1 MMNRACFSKN
11 ANLHEQNQHAS
22 SPAMAGQAIRLLK
35 NNFVRMKRI
44 VALLF
49 SVFFIIHSGFCQ
61 QDSKTGVR
69 IFFQGIVMD
78 ESSFIPIANSQIVIN
93 RSFSA
98 VSGNDG
104 TFAFF
109 VNRNDT
115 IVFKK
120 LGYKA
125 TTMHVNDTLTGQ
137 EFVTG
142 VFMSTDT
149 LMIGEVVIVPRFTN
163 LKSEILNS
171 PSKVPATFDNAKYNV
186 AVSAYQGQKSTGKL
200 GNPADN
206 YAYLHQKRKIDAY
219 EKGGIPSDQIAGISP
234 LLLLPAAYLL
244 LHPLPDQA
252 DAAKPHLTDE
262 EVKQLQ
268 KKYLETTRQR

>member
-1 MMNRACFSKN
+1 MKN
-11 ANLHEQNQHAS
+11 
-22 SPAMAGQAIRLLK
+22 I
-35 NNFVRMKRI
+35 I
-44 VALLF
+44 ALLF
-49 SVFFIIHSGFCQ
+49 SVFFIIQSCFSQ
-61 QDSKTGVR
+61 QDRNTGGR
-69 IFFQGIVMD
+69 IFFQGLVMD

-109 VNRNDT
+109 VSKNDT
-115 IVFKK
+115 VVFKK
-120 LGYKA
+120 LGYKS
-125 TTMHVNDTLTGQ
+125 TTMFVSDTLSGQ
-137 EFVTG
+137 EFITG

-149 LMIGEVVIVPRFTN
+149 LFIGEVVIVPRFKN

-171 PSKVPATFDNAKYNV
+171 RSKVPATFDNARYNV

-206 YAYLHQKRKIDAY
+206 YTYLHQRQKIDAF

-234 LLLLPAAYLL
+234 LLLLPGAYLL

-252 DAAKPHLTDE
+252 DAAKPRLSNE

-268 KKYLETTRQR
+268 KKYLETMRQR